1 MTVEVLP
8 KGFLMTF
15 DTRHQLHD
23 VQLLGTQRIADLF
36 EIRDGTMVLE
46 ADIQREVALATC
58 QREDTGIEQRR
69 LSNTT
74 STIDDSLVALQD
86 VTRQRFYL
94 LCAAIKRLPFCVG
107 HKTQPRI
114 AVGTHSILY

>member
-1 MTVEVLP
+1 MKTLVAYFSAETG
-8 KGFLMTF
+8 K
-15 DTRHQLHD
+15 TRKIAEELSD
-23 VQLLGTQRIADLF
+23 SLKADLF